1 MKWFIDKYGVYAN
14 LDKLFIKKL
23 FDIKLFLEQI
33 KPELNPLDIIIPEVK
48 YDHLMIQKKT
58 YFISLVHD
66 SFEIQIPAPI
76 DGVFIVEGIEKII
89 ISQELFCT
97 PIFIYK
103 NDCIEYKECNKEGK
117 FQSPEMF
124 TDYKYI
130 EYVRKVLN
138 KGKDEKSIKNFS
150 NEHTKFDFYYTFLS
164 KDCRRKLTKM
174 KRHVLLDIR
183 FYYSLF
189 FQLLRVKGIKSHE
202 KQSISLVYVLRYLKP
217 EFSLSEIKQIII
229 ENVIGKNIPENI
241 EIMISDSSPET
252 TLESILSHRKE
263 SKEEI
268 ISIINGMIDSYLTPD
283 SLHCDRSSYDDINT
297 KFYTYLCMARVFLD
311 FNSSKS
317 YFSNRID
324 CFPCSIHRKIKYFGM
339 DRKNKKLDT
348 SSFVSNLNLT
358 LYNMVKSG
366 TIRSYFCEYSSIA
379 VQTLSKRSYYDKLSH
394 IRRVQIPI
402 NTESEN
408 LELRLS
414 YQYGYFCPFET
425 PESKDV
431 GLVKYF
437 GLSVLI
443 APDFTMDLSYLSSV
457 LYDSPHYND
466 FKENKQ
472 SDKRE
477 YPVLLN
483 SRFISFTTCNLA
495 EFTYRD
501 LKLRY
506 PFISCIFDEVAYYLF
521 TDEGRIV
528 RPLRV
533 RKGNIVF
540 GIRFIDVAEYIS
552 NSDFEYEE
560 LDPNFIFGL
569 ISALSPFP
577 GNNHVS
583 RLTFQAGMTKQC
595 MSNDST
601 IFNFNDNSRKLINA
615 QKPFCM
621 TNGNEAIDI
630 NSEIIMELF
639 KNMESDDNENLKNE
653 IDTDSS
659 HNNDDNGLCNKFC
672 KNVEERNDEN
682 KQYQE
687 PEYEHHNKNI
697 ESSSEKVN
705 LDNEEFRKSINELSN
720 IEIERDQSILITKNN
735 NYHIFNGQNAVVA
748 IMAFGNNQ
756 EDSVIFNETSIENGM
771 FANIK
776 YRYQYI
782 SYSIQ
787 DEILININS
796 NYENGLPKPN
806 TLIARN
812 SFYSNEPLFRIYN
825 FTKNEVRDIENI
837 FKRLVYV
844 DHCTTFVEDD
854 ICYCC
859 VEILIGS
866 IMPEQ
871 LNPRTEFGII
881 PDIIVNPHAFPSRVT
896 VGHLIEMFVGKCMV
910 MDPQRFGTFFDASI
924 ESNDIKNFEA
934 NYIDSVIPIM
944 EKMVD
949 SITGKFIGE
958 AFVGVCYYTAL
969 QHQVEEKMF
978 YRILGNVNAISKQ
991 PTEGKSQNSGLRI
1004 GEMERDALIAH
1015 RANAI
1020 LQDMFKNNTD
1030 LTEIK
1035 YCNVCHSLGTKD
1047 TCCDTSTK
1055 TLSISNSFN
1064 IMNSYLESISLH
1076 TKIYE

>member
-1 MKWFIDKYGVYAN
+1 
-14 LDKLFIKKL
+14 
-23 FDIKLFLEQI
+23 
-33 KPELNPLDIIIPEVK
+33 
-48 YDHLMIQKKT
+48 
-58 YFISLVHD
+58 
-66 SFEIQIPAPI
+66 
-76 DGVFIVEGIEKII
+76 
-89 ISQELFCT
+89 
-97 PIFIYK
+97 
-103 NDCIEYKECNKEGK
+103 
-117 FQSPEMF
+117 
-124 TDYKYI
+124 
-130 EYVRKVLN
+130 
-138 KGKDEKSIKNFS
+138 
-150 NEHTKFDFYYTFLS
+150 
-164 KDCRRKLTKM
+164 
-174 KRHVLLDIR
+174 
-183 FYYSLF
+183 
-189 FQLLRVKGIKSHE
+189 
-202 KQSISLVYVLRYLKP
+202 
-217 EFSLSEIKQIII
+217 
-229 ENVIGKNIPENI
+229 
-241 EIMISDSSPET
+241 
-252 TLESILSHRKE
+252 
-263 SKEEI
+263 
-268 ISIINGMIDSYLTPD
+268 
-283 SLHCDRSSYDDINT
+283 
-297 KFYTYLCMARVFLD
+297 
-311 FNSSKS
+311 
-317 YFSNRID
+317 
-324 CFPCSIHRKIKYFGM
+324 
-339 DRKNKKLDT
+339 
-348 SSFVSNLNLT
+348 
-358 LYNMVKSG
+358 MVKSG

-483 SRFISFTTCNLA
+483 SRFIGFTTCNLV

-540 GIRFIDVAEYIS
+540 GIRFIDIAEYIS

-601 IFNFNDNSRKLINA
+601 IFNFNDNSRRLINA

-621 TNGNEAIDI
+621 TKLEAILSRRLFHFESLTSFINQTKSGNEAINI
-630 NSEIIMELF
+630 NSDIIMELF
-639 KNMESDDNENLKNE
+639 KNMETDDNENLKNE

-659 HNNDDNGLCNKFC
+659 HNNDNNGLCNKFC
-672 KNVEERNDEN
+672 KNFEERNDEN

-697 ESSSEKVN
+697 ESSSGTFDKDNEWKEIYSKFEKKIN
-705 LDNEEFRKSINELSN
+705 LDNEEFRKRINELSN

-735 NYHIFNGQNAVVA
+735 NYHRFNGQNAVVA

-756 EDSVIFNETSIENGM
+756 EDSVIFNKTSIENGM

-837 FKRLVYV
+837 FRRPVYV

-859 VEILIGS
+859 VEVRHLYKPQQGDKFASRYAQKGVIGS

-871 LNPRTEFGII
+871 LIPRTEFGII
-881 PDIIVNPHAFPSRVT
+881 PDIIVNPHAFPSRMT

-934 NYIDSVIPIM
+934 NYIDSGIPIM

-991 PTEGKSQNSGLRI
+991 PTEGKSQNGGLRI

-1064 IMNSYLESISLH
+1064 IMNSYLESIGLH